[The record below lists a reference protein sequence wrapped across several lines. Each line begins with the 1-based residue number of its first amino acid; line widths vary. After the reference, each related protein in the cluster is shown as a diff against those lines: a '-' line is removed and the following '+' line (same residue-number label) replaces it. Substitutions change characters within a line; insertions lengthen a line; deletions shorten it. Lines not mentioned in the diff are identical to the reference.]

1 MDDGAGLLT
10 SAEVGDL
17 LEAAVQ
23 HAGGRL
29 AGWRLD
35 HVDAS
40 PGRSTTATYAAT
52 VAWPGGVREEL
63 LGASAR
69 VGGRRG
75 NDERAVIFGDG
86 DREVAVWLYP
96 ADPDLPGL
104 PRAAVPEELAR
115 LLTEHDVLGGPV
127 HADELAVEVVSY
139 RPRRRAVLRVRARRP
154 SGAVTCYVKVLREAV
169 FGPALER
176 HTLLTR
182 AGLPTPVV
190 AAATRDCLLV
200 LREVAGR
207 PLARALFDEA
217 LPCRAEELV
226 AVLDALPA
234 AAAAL
239 PGRPPWADVV
249 AGYAAVVAAA
259 LPALGPRLDRLTTA
273 IAAGT
278 AGEAPGTEATHGDFH
293 EGQLFVAG
301 GRLTGLIDVDTLGPG
316 RRVDD
321 LACLLAHLST
331 VQRMDATQAVGLERL
346 VRLWLPV
353 FDARVDPA
361 SLRLRAA
368 GVVVSLATGPY
379 RGQEPDWAASTAAMV
394 ATAERLVASALR

>member
-17 LEAAVQ
+17 LSAAVE

-52 VAWPGGVREEL
+52 VAWPGGLREEL

-104 PRAAVPEELAR
+104 PRAAVPQELA
-115 LLTEHDVLGGPV
+115 LLLSEHDVWGGPV
-127 HADELAVEVVSY
+127 AAEELAVEVVSY

-154 SGAVTCYVKVLREAV
+154 SGRATVYVKVLREPI
-169 FGPALER
+169 FGPALDR
-176 HTLLTR
+176 HTLLSR

-200 LREVAGR
+200 LREVPGR
-207 PLARALFDEA
+207 PLAQALFDEA

-226 AVLDALPA
+226 AVLDALPPGA
-234 AAAAL
+234 ARL
-239 PGRPPWADVV
+239 PRRPPWADAV
-249 AGYAAVVAAA
+249 AGYADVVAAA
-259 LPALGPRLDRLTTA
+259 LPVLGPRLDRLVAA
-273 IAAGT
+273 ITSGT
-278 AGEAPGTEATHGDFH
+278 GGEPPGSEATHGDFH
-293 EGQLFVAG
+293 EGQLFVRG
-301 GRLTGLIDVDTLGPG
+301 GRLTGLIDVDTVGPG

-331 VQRMDATQAVGLERL
+331 VQRMDPAQAAGLERL

-353 FDARVDPA
+353 LDARVDPS

-379 RGQEPDWAASTAAMV
+379 RGQEPGWAASTTAMV
-394 ATAERLVASALR
+394 ATAERLVASA